1 MKDYATAFYSST
13 AWRHTREAYAKSKG
27 NLCESCL
34 ERGLYTPG
42 EIVHHK
48 THITPQNINDPNIT
62 LNWDNLRLVCRNC
75 HAAEHEQ
82 RKRRYRFDEAGK
94 VITK

>member
-1 MKDYATAFYSST
+1 MKEYAAKFYSST
-13 AWRHTREAYAKSKG
+13 AWKECREAYAKSKR
-27 NLCESCL
+27 NLCEICL
-34 ERGLYTPG
+34 AKGIYTPG

-48 THITPQNINDPNIT
+48 THITPKNIDDPNIT
-62 LNWDNLRLVCRNC
+62 LNWNNLELVCRLC

>member
-1 MKDYATAFYSST
+1 MKDYATTFYSST
-13 AWRHTREAYAKSKG
+13 AWKNTRTAYAKSKG

-34 ERGLYTPG
+34 ERGLFAPG

-62 LNWDNLRLVCRNC
+62 LNWNNLRLVCREC